1 MSKKLKLALPLALG
15 ALVVLVMA
23 SSAFATHPKPNG
35 AAKVRV
41 TVVPAFQ
48 PCAIGNTTHGA
59 PLSLSSCNPPVQESQ
74 ELTVPNDDTTL
85 ANGAITVRYF
95 CTNGVLGDPLCGAAG
110 DQADVRIIASANDV
124 RCRPAPPRS
133 LATSCGSANATGGPD
148 YTGTLLGTAV
158 IRITDHY
165 NGAPG
170 FTATAT
176 VTDTDFPVGTQ
187 CTATAATNVGGTC
200 PITTSADAVVP
211 DVVKEDKRAS
221 IEIAQLQVLDAG
233 ADGLLGSGPG
243 SGGLCPPSCVGTGD
257 EGIFAV
263 QGIFIP

>member
-41 TVVPAFQ
+41 TLVPAFKA
-48 PCAIGNTTHGA
+48 CAVGNTTHGA
-59 PLSLSSCNPPVQESQ
+59 PLSLASCNPPVQEST

-85 ANGAITVRYF
+85 ANGALTVRYF

-110 DQADVRIIASANDV
+110 DQADVRLIASANDV
-124 RCRPAPPRS
+124 RCKTGHA
-133 LATSCGSANATGGPD
+133 AVTSCGSTNATGGPD
-148 YTGTLLGTAV
+148 YTGQLLGTAV

-165 NGAPG
+165 NGGPG

-176 VTDTDFPVGTQ
+176 VVDTDFPVGTQ
-187 CTATAATNVGGTC
+187 CTATASTGTGGTC

-221 IEIAQLQVLDAG
+221 IEIGQLQVLDAG
-233 ADGLLGSGPG
+233 NLDGILGAGPG
-243 SGGLCPPSCVGTGD
+243 GSCPPSCVGTGD